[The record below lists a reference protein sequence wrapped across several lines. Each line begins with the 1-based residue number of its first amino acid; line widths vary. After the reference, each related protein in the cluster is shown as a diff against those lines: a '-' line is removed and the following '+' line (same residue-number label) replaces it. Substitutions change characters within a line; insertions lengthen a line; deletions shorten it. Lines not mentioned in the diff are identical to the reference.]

1 MLSLKAVTKKFS
13 GLAALSNVSFDVPP
27 SKIKGV
33 IGPNG
38 AGKTTLFN
46 VITGVFPPTGGE
58 VYFEGQEISHLP
70 AERIARIGISR
81 TFQHPRLFN
90 SLTVLENVLLGRHAH
105 TKAEFFAC
113 GMRFP
118 WARREERNE
127 RERSLGYLDLLGI
140 VDRRDMIAAK
150 LPLGEQRYVEICRA
164 LAAEPK
170 AILLDEPTAGLND
183 LETEEFRDIIFKIRD
198 MGITPLLI
206 EHHMKFIMNVCD
218 EIAVLNFGVKIAEG
232 SPKSIQE
239 SPEVIEAYL
248 GMEEE
253 ID

>member
-1 MLSLKAVTKKFS
+1 MISLKKVTKRFS
-13 GLAALSNVSFDVPP
+13 GLAALSDISFDVLPGN
-27 SKIKGV
+27 IKGI

-70 AERIARIGISR
+70 AERIARKGISR
-81 TFQHPRLFN
+81 TFQHPRLFS

-113 GMRFP
+113 GFRIP
-118 WARREERNE
+118 WARREERVE
-127 RERSLGYLDLLGI
+127 RERSLEYLDMLGI
-140 VDRRDMIAAK
+140 ADRRDMIAAK
-150 LPLGEQRYVEICRA
+150 LPLGEQRYVEVCRA
-164 LAAEPK
+164 LASEPK
-170 AILLDEPTAGLND
+170 VLLLDEPTAGLND
-183 LETEEFRDIIFKIRD
+183 LETEEFREIIFRIRD

-248 GMEEE
+248 GLEEE